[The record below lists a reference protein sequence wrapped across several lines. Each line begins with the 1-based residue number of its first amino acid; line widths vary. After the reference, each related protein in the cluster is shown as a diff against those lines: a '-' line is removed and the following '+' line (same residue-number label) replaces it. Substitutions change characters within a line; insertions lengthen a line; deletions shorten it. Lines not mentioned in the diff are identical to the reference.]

1 MKTHNVLRLLACV
14 SILFASVAARAG
26 IANDQCA
33 SARSITEIAM
43 PYQGSNA
50 MANSTDDAEAACQP
64 DSGFDVWFRYVAS
77 CSGVVTIDTLGSE
90 QPDTVLSVYSN
101 CGATEI
107 ACNDDFDGGF
117 LSKVEVDANVGNIF
131 WIRLASVSDPG
142 NFNLNISCLTVPAND
157 TCASATT
164 VSDGHSAAI
173 GNNYLA
179 DVANEGEAGCQE
191 FSRND
196 VWFDYTASCTG
207 QVIADTFGSV
217 QSDTLLGVYDT
228 CGGIEI
234 ACNDDALAS
243 LAAQVSFDA
252 IIAQTYLIQLASV
265 AEPGNYRLNIACI
278 PIPANDA
285 CLSAVSI
292 NDGVMA
298 ASGNNILASTSD
310 DAEAEC
316 QELSNN
322 DVWFEYVASCNG
334 LVIMDTLGSLQLDP
348 ILSVFDGCGGSEI
361 ACNDDSHGKFQSEL
375 SFSATQD
382 QSYRLRLGSV
392 GEPGDYIL
400 NVQCLSVPSNDVC
413 ASATSVTNGTPAF
426 SGNNFLADV
435 ADDAESSCQTSD
447 YDVWFSYEST
457 CDGAVTVDA
466 LGSHQY
472 DTLLA
477 VYDACSGNEIAC
489 GDDAKGTLHAK
500 VSFATVIGQTYHIRL
515 ASVSEAGDYVLNIA
529 CLAAPDNESC
539 ATAKTVN
546 DGLSTGNNL
555 LASTADDAEASCQ
568 SDSNGDL
575 WFQYTSSC
583 TGMVTINTAGSAQ
596 DDTVL
601 SVYDGCG
608 GNEFACGDDAHGSF
622 HASVTFGTVMNQTV
636 LIRLASVGTLGEFSL
651 GIECAAAPTN
661 ETCTSALLVSDGAP
675 AIVGANLLAS
685 AIDDQE
691 AECQEFSDGDIWFQY
706 VASCTGVATIDTFG
720 SGQSDTVLSVY
731 SACGS
736 SAIACNDDSDS
747 SLQSRVNFGVS
758 AGNSYFVRLASPAE
772 PGNYI
777 VNVSCL
783 GVPVNDTCIS
793 ATIIEAG
800 EPAATGNNVLA
811 AIANDAEASCAFSS
825 YGDVWFKFVAE
836 CSNSVQIDT
845 MGSTQSDTILS
856 VVGACG
862 GTEIACNDDANGLLS
877 SLAFDADKG
886 QTYWIRVAS
895 IGQPGEFVLNIEPS
909 STCLAFGDV
918 NNDGT
923 VNLDD
928 ILCELAAFAG
938 NYACAGGLMNADIF
952 PCYGGNGVI
961 NLDDIMA
968 VLQGFSGIDLCP

>member
-1 MKTHNVLRLLACV
+1 MKILNVLRLLSCV
-14 SILFASVAARAG
+14 SILFASVVARAG

-33 SARSITEIAM
+33 SARYITEIGM

-50 MANSTDDAEAACQP
+50 MANLTDDAEAACQP
-64 DSGFDVWFRYVAS
+64 ESGFDVWFRYVAS

-90 QPDTVLSVYSN
+90 QSDTVLSVYSN
-101 CGATEI
+101 CSATEI

-117 LSKVEVDANVGNIF
+117 LSKVDVDATVGNIF

-142 NFNLNISCLTVPAND
+142 DFNLNISCLTAPAND

-164 VSDGHSAAI
+164 VADGHSAAI

-191 FSRND
+191 YSRND
-196 VWFDYTASCTG
+196 VWFDYTASCIG
-207 QVIADTFGSV
+207 KVIADTFGSV
-217 QSDTLLGVYDT
+217 QSDTLLSVYNT
-228 CGGIEI
+228 CGGAQV

-243 LAAQVSFDA
+243 LSSQVTFDG
-252 IIAQTYLIQLASV
+252 IMGQSYRIQLASV
-265 AEPGNYRLNIACI
+265 AEPGAYRLNIECI

-292 NDGVMA
+292 NDGAMA
-298 ASGNNILASTSD
+298 ASGNNTLASTSD
-310 DAEAEC
+310 DAEAGC

-322 DVWFEYVASCNG
+322 DIWFEYVASCNG
-334 LVIMDTLGSLQLDP
+334 LVIMNTLGSLQLDP
-348 ILSVFDGCGGSEI
+348 ILSVFDGCGATEI
-361 ACNDDSHGKFQSEL
+361 ACNDDSNGKFQSEL

-382 QSYRLRLGSV
+382 QSYRVRLASV

-400 NVQCLSVPSNDVC
+400 NVQCLSVPFNDVC
-413 ASATSVTNGTPAF
+413 TSATSVTNGTPAF
-426 SGNNFLADV
+426 SGNNFLANVTDDV
-435 ADDAESSCQTSD
+435 ESSCQTSD

-457 CDGAVTVDA
+457 CDGAVTVDT

-489 GDDAKGTLHAK
+489 GDDAKGTLHAE
-500 VSFATVIGQTYHIRL
+500 VSFATVIGQIYQIRL

-529 CLAAPDNESC
+529 CLATPENESC
-539 ATAKTVN
+539 ATAKTVT
-546 DGLSTGNNL
+546 DGVSTGNNL

-583 TGMVTINTAGSAQ
+583 AGMVTINTAGSAQ
-596 DDTVL
+596 DDTVV

-608 GNEFACGDDAHGSF
+608 GTELACNDDSNGSLR
-622 HASVTFGTVMNQTV
+622 ASVTFGTALSQTV
-636 LIRLASVGTLGEFSL
+636 LIRLASVGTPGEFSL
-651 GIECAAAPTN
+651 NIECAATPTN

-675 AIVGANLLAS
+675 AIVGTNLLAS

-691 AECQEFSDGDIWFQY
+691 AECQEFSNGDVWFQY

-720 SGQSDTVLSVY
+720 SGQSDTVLSAY

-736 SAIACNDDSDS
+736 AAIACNDDSES
-747 SLQSRVNFGVS
+747 SLQSRVSFGVS
-758 AGNSYFVRLASPAE
+758 AGSSYFVRLASAAE
-772 PGNYI
+772 PGNYS
-777 VNVSCL
+777 VSVACL

-800 EPAATGNNVLA
+800 VPAVNGNNMLA

-856 VVGACG
+856 VFGACG
-862 GTEIACNDDANGLLS
+862 GTEIVCNDDAEGLLS
-877 SLAFDADKG
+877 SLAFDAVKG
-886 QTYWIRVAS
+886 QTHWIRVAS
-895 IGQPGEFVLNIEPS
+895 IGPPGEFVLNIEPS
-909 STCLAFGDV
+909 GTCRTFGDV

-928 ILCELAAFAG
+928 ILCELAAFTG
-938 NYACAGGLMNADIF
+938 NYNCAGGLTNADIF

-968 VLQGFSGIDLCP
+968 VLQGFSGIDMCP